1 MSRGI
6 ISLVSNNEL
15 IFFRIQK
22 ETASCFTVVE
32 IKDYQTELT
41 RFSSEESDCLFLDAD
56 MIPQLYLKIF
66 CRLAASHSIPT
77 VIVFRKKRL
86 SLNEKKLFPNSLF
99 IDMLHDNGIVL
110 EKLTAFLEKCS
121 YNISSHSEQ
130 NDIAMQIEEGNQVQ
144 YAFERTYGFSPFL
157 HVNSTERKYGNDK
170 YDIFSGVSPKMR
182 EFKRLVTEAA
192 ESEKIVLLTG
202 ESGTGKS
209 FTAQYIHRHSVR
221 ASRKM
226 QFINVSD
233 IVPSLAESELF
244 GVEKGAY
251 TSAVVK
257 PGIFEAAEG
266 STLFLDEIGDLSY
279 ELQSKLLDVI
289 ETRTFMKVGSVNRKS
304 FDARLIFATNADL
317 NRKIQ
322 RNQFRKDLFYR
333 IAVLTIE
340 VPPLREHIE
349 DLPLLAKN
357 FVSKRIISMPALE
370 KLCSYSWPGNIRELK
385 NVLYRADAFCSG
397 EEIRADD
404 IMFC

>member
-6 ISLVSNNEL
+6 ISLISNNEL
-15 IFFRIQK
+15 FFFWIQK

-66 CRLAASHSIPT
+66 CRLASSHSIPT

-86 SLNEKKLFPNSLF
+86 SLNEMNLFPDSLF
-99 IDMLHDNGIVL
+99 IDMLQDSGIVL
-110 EKLTAFLEKCS
+110 AKLSGFLKDCP
-121 YNISSHSEQ
+121 YGISNNSEQ
-130 NDIAMQIEEGNQVQ
+130 KENAEQSEQKNRVL
-144 YAFERTYGFSPFL
+144 YTFERTNSFSPFL
-157 HVNSTERKYGNDK
+157 HVNSAEKKYGK
-170 YDIFSGVSPKMR
+170 ETYDIFSGDSTKMK

-192 ESEKIVLLTG
+192 ASEKIVLITG

-209 FTAQYIHRHSVR
+209 FTAQYIHRHSLR

-226 QFINVSD
+226 QFMNVSD
-233 IVPSLAESELF
+233 LVPSLAESELF

-266 STLFLDEIGDLSY
+266 STLFLDEIAELPY

-289 ETRTFMKVGSVNRKS
+289 ETKTFMKVGSVNRKS
-304 FDARLIFATNADL
+304 FDARLIFATNADM

-322 RNQFRKDLFYR
+322 RGQFRKDLYYR

-340 VPPLREHIE
+340 VPSLREHIE
-349 DLPLLAKN
+349 DIPLLARN
-357 FVSKRIISMPALE
+357 FVNKRIITPSAVD

-397 EEIRADD
+397 EEIRAED
-404 IMFC
+404 ITFC